1 LFAAGFVGGV
11 SSGFVNLAA
20 SSVALFAGWDEVCDV
35 VGAASVVFDEVVCF
49 GGLGLAAPVA
59 EG

>member
-1 LFAAGFVGGV
+1 MFA
-11 SSGFVNLAA
+11 SGFDEGVAFGSVVLAA
-20 SSVALFAGWDEVCDV
+20 SAVALFAGWDEVGDV

>member
-1 LFAAGFVGGV
+1 LFA
-11 SSGFVNLAA
+11 SGFDEGVAFGSVVLAA
-20 SSVALFAGWDEVCDV
+20 SSVALFAGWDEVVEV

-49 GGLGLAAPVA
+49 GGWVVAAPVA